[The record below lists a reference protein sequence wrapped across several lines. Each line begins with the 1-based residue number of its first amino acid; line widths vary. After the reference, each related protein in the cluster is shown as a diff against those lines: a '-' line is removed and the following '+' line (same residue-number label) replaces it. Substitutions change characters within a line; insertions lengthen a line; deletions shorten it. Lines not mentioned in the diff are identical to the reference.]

1 MRHRAIQTLAAAAA
15 IVVTSVA
22 IGGGDGLPVNA
33 ADPPNSGAVRIW
45 NQHAID
51 ALMNPVNAGVPGLG
65 LAPNIGVLH
74 LGIVQG
80 AVYDAVNSIVGGHQ
94 PLIPGAPQA
103 SPDASLDAAVATA
116 AHHVLDELFADVEPD
131 PPTLGTVDQRI
142 GDLWVAALAAIPD
155 SPSKV
160 AGVAAGEA
168 AAAAMIGT
176 RDGDGRFDVES
187 FPMGDDPGEWQAATN
202 DATAWLATARPM
214 VIDDASD
221 FRSAGP
227 RNLKSA
233 AYAQE
238 YDEVMTLGAS
248 DSTRTTEQQAVAD
261 FFNVN
266 PVVLFNRTFRAV
278 AETEDLSLAEDAR
291 LFAMLNVSGADALIS
306 CWAEKGHWL
315 FWRPITAIRNG
326 DTDGNKWTVGD
337 GDWTPHTTTPP
348 YPDHTSGYNCVTGS
362 FMAAAKAFF
371 GTDHMQFDVVR
382 LAPGANPVTRQ
393 YERFSDVRDD
403 TIDARVYQG
412 IHFRSAD
419 VQGARLGQHVADW
432 VTGHAFQPV
441 G

>member
-1 MRHRAIQTLAAAAA
+1 
-15 IVVTSVA
+15 
-22 IGGGDGLPVNA
+22 
-33 ADPPNSGAVRIW
+33 
-45 NQHAID
+45 
-51 ALMNPVNAGVPGLG
+51 
-65 LAPNIGVLH
+65 
-74 LGIVQG
+74 
-80 AVYDAVNSIVGGHQ
+80 
-94 PLIPGAPQA
+94 
-103 SPDASLDAAVATA
+103 
-116 AHHVLDELFADVEPD
+116 
-131 PPTLGTVDQRI
+131 
-142 GDLWVAALAAIPD
+142 
-155 SPSKV
+155 
-160 AGVAAGEA
+160 
-168 AAAAMIGT
+168 
-176 RDGDGRFDVES
+176 
-187 FPMGDDPGEWQAATN
+187 
-202 DATAWLATARPM
+202 M

-233 AYAQE
+233 AYAKE

-371 GTDHMQFDVVR
+371 RTDHMQFDVVR

-432 VTGHAFQPV
+432 VTDHAFQPV